1 MSTDSG
7 SNESDVISITS
18 TNVSPSSNHNGRRAD
33 EDEALFSISDK
44 NTTVKEYTKL
54 LVEKNKRIEELEKD
68 NKRLQMAMTSTI
80 TDYEAR
86 IGDLLAELDRLH
98 QLSTSLQ
105 TKQTCSCQK
114 TEAVTP
120 PKKKSSKKKKVNN
133 NNTNIMSDLLNG
145 LCGNVD
151 VTPTSADEILSAL
164 NTFVKENNTE
174 KSKPANTDEAA
185 WNSLLSDPNATE
197 FIEFLAKFN
206 PESQKSDTSK
216 VDFPDFNFSN
226 WKEREISPQVIED
239 DPMSVNTQELLN
251 LLINNSDAGSSD
263 IKIDFWDSNVKS
275 SPATSTPSSS
285 GAKPLSEEEQKVVK
299 KLQDR
304 IAISCS
310 RLGNHALNTVEIA
323 KECKRIM
330 IAYNIGQR
338 LFARFV
344 MNQVVKSQGSLSE
357 LLSKPRP
364 WNRLTD
370 KGREAF
376 RRIFGWLT
384 DDEAI
389 ELVHQLSPRKTS
401 NKMEKVEHPSAESL
415 IETYGK
421 PLSPLPDV
429 PEDDQINK
437 VEFEI
442 ERPESLKISTNVGS
456 SASSTKS
463 TNRWKHDDIPT
474 EKIINILE
482 AEKAKVVDKTPK
494 KLTSPVVKSKKITV
508 PIESDLLKNALR
520 SEQLLLSQE
529 HFEKYSFLNTEELVK
544 EVKEYLNTHGISQR
558 QFGEK
563 VLLLSQGSVS
573 DLLARPKPWGNITQK
588 GKEPFIRMRV
598 FLDEAEK
605 YHGKEESNYTQLFE
619 DLHAT
624 AGIFLEGSSS
634 TKSIDEDLQIV
645 EFNPMELKTSIK
657 ERLQLECISTD
668 VFIKHFLPEKCGEIE
683 RFMTIP
689 DYNLDAALLAKLN
702 GFLADN
708 DVVDRLRSAQLDI
721 VHKGLTA
728 KATTPEAKTQK
739 RKVSVDNGESDTG
752 TESPAKKQPRFQRTI
767 ITERQKEALLYVY
780 EKNARPNP
788 TIISGLGRILG
799 LPSKTITN
807 WFHNHRTRNRS
818 KTTDAAFIESIN
830 NGTIADTELLAYC
843 NEINELLKGSAST
856 DEDEA
861 SDGGSKTA
869 GVLDKAIARIHQL
882 AQARGSTQLCV

>member
-752 TESPAKKQPRFQRTI
+752 TESPAKKQPVSWGKREF
-767 ITERQKEALLYVY
+767 
-780 EKNARPNP
+780 
-788 TIISGLGRILG
+788 
-799 LPSKTITN
+799 
-807 WFHNHRTRNRS
+807 W
-818 KTTDAAFIESIN
+818 
-830 NGTIADTELLAYC
+830 
-843 NEINELLKGSAST
+843 EINELLKGSAST